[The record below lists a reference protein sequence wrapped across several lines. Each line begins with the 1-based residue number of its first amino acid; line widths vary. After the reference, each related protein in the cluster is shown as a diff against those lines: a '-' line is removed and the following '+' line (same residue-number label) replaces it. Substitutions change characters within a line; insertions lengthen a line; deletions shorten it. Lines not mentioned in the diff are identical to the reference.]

1 MKLFIA
7 FFVLCSVL
15 AFGSCQSK
23 KAPTK
28 NATMVPVIQQ
38 QSDQKDFKIL
48 SNPQSK
54 RIVLVFYS
62 TKTGQA
68 IASIY
73 YEDGKLLQQRNLAVI
88 PGTNTWECYFAFEAS
103 GTYMVK
109 FTMNDIKRSGK

>member
-1 MKLFIA
+1 
-7 FFVLCSVL
+7 
-15 AFGSCQSK
+15 
-23 KAPTK
+23 
-28 NATMVPVIQQ
+28 MVPVIQQ

-73 YEDGKLLQQRNLAVI
+73 YEDGKLLQQRNLTVI

-109 FTMNDIKRSGK
+109 FTMNDIKRSGKIFKAVS